1 MAYTS
6 AGPTPAAN
14 WPATQGAEAY
24 FSPRAQRQLGSA
36 LVFLPGSSRQQQIGF
51 ETQDGLAIY
60 EGDIMLGPATA
71 LPFRYGM
78 PRQSALDTKSAVA
91 LVDRSYLWPKAEIPY
106 VVDASA
112 GAKQALISWSVQQFD
127 STALRLRPRT
137 AADRDYVVFRHLGEG
152 CWSYLGRQGGAQ
164 DIDVSGCAGGSI
176 VHELLHAAGFYHEQ
190 SRGDRDQHVSIMWD
204 EISPEMRFNFEK
216 RDARGQDIGP
226 YDYGSIMHYPSHAGS
241 RSGNPTIVPRIA
253 NVRIGQRDG
262 LSPLDRSAIAT
273 LYPAANGVP
282 APSPVPSV
290 ARPSAPPA
298 TPAPSAAPAPAVVPS
313 ATPLPVNPALNGTFS
328 SVRGNV
334 SCTQGGVFAQC
345 QYPGGTLFCA
355 ANGPELACTWSGGG
369 QGRAAFQRQVNGV
382 WAGSFGD
389 AFSDSSRGRWDLVP
403 LQTSAGAAP
412 TVPSQPVPSQPAP
425 VAAAP
430 AAVPTPAAP
439 PAANAASLSGNFSSS
454 RGAMACVDSGS
465 GVSCNFQEP
474 DGVTGRLD
482 CAKSQSA
489 LELSCAWITFL
500 PRPGTGRAVFSRRA
514 PGERT
519 LAGTW
524 GHLLATTGGGRWD
537 VQAR

>member
-1 MAYTS
+1 M
-6 AGPTPAAN
+6 
-14 WPATQGAEAY
+14 
-24 FSPRAQRQLGSA
+24 
-36 LVFLPGSSRQQQIGF
+36 
-51 ETQDGLAIY
+51 
-60 EGDIMLGPATA
+60 
-71 LPFRYGM
+71 
-78 PRQSALDTKSAVA
+78 
-91 LVDRSYLWPKAEIPY
+91 
-106 VVDASA
+106 
-112 GAKQALISWSVQQFD
+112 ISWAVQQFD

-137 AADRDYVVFRHLGEG
+137 AADRDYVLFRQLGEG

-164 DIDVSGCAGGSI
+164 DIDVSGCAAGSI
-176 VHELLHAAGFYHEQ
+176 AHELLHAAGFYHEQ
-190 SRGDRDQHVSIMWD
+190 SRGDRDQHISIMWD
-204 EISPEMRFNFEK
+204 EISPEMRFNFDK

-241 RSGNPTIVPRIA
+241 RSGNPTIVPRLA

-273 LYPAANGVP
+273 LYRASGVPAASPPPSVAPPSVAPPAPPPAAPAPSVAPAPVP
-282 APSPVPSV
+282 AAAPSPVNS
-290 ARPSAPPA
+290 
-298 TPAPSAAPAPAVVPS
+298 
-313 ATPLPVNPALNGTFS
+313 ALNGSFS

-355 ANGPELACTWSGGG
+355 GNGPELACTWSGGG
-369 QGRAAFQRQVNGV
+369 QGRAVFQRQANGV

-412 TVPSQPVPSQPAP
+412 AVPSQPSQPVP

-430 AAVPTPAAP
+430 APGPAAP
-439 PAANAASLSGNFSSS
+439 APAAANAASLSGNFSST
-454 RGAMACVDSGS
+454 RGAMACVDSGT
-465 GVSCNFQEP
+465 GLSCNFQEP

-500 PRPGTGRAVFSRRA
+500 PRPGTGRAAFSRRTPA
-514 PGERT
+514 ERT

-537 VQAR
+537 AQAR